1 MSYYFKALYS
11 LAVLCGIIVS
21 CAPKRISTAETNYQK
36 TMDSVVKVI
45 VLKPDTTR
53 LIFDSIP
60 ESSAYTSNFGLRKPN
75 YIIIHH
81 TAQDSCAQTLRT
93 FAKPETQV
101 SAHYLICKDGTVYHL
116 LNDYLRAW
124 HAGASSWGT
133 NRDINSS
140 SIGIELDNNGRDSFP
155 KGQIHSLLALLD
167 TLSKEYQIPTA
178 NYLGHADV
186 APGRKFDPSILFPW
200 KELADSGYGFWY
212 EDTTLPVPVA
222 LKVDTAVA
230 LRLIGYDVTN
240 LPAAILSFRIHFL
253 GTRKQ
258 GPLSPAEMR
267 ILYAV
272 MERYL

>member
-1 MSYYFKALYS
+1 MIRYVLFLS
-11 LAVLCGIIVS
+11 LILGLFTS
-21 CAPKRISTAETNYQK
+21 CAPKRVNSTVKNYER
-36 TMDSVVKVI
+36 TIDSVVKVI

-93 FAKPETQV
+93 FAKPESQV

-124 HAGASSWGT
+124 HAGAARWGT

-155 KGQIHSLLALLD
+155 KVQIHSLLALLD
-167 TLSKEYQIPTA
+167 TLSKEYQIPA
-178 NYLGHADV
+178 SNYLGHADV
-186 APGRKFDPSILFPW
+186 APGRKFDPSALFPW
-200 KELADSGYGFWY
+200 RILADSGYGYWY
-212 EDTTLPVPVA
+212 PDTNRVIPDSLRVEPAIA
-222 LKVDTAVA
+222 LKV
-230 LRLIGYDVTN
+230 IGYDVSN
-240 LPAAILSFRIHFL
+240 LPAAILSFRLHFL
-253 GTRKQ
+253 GSNKT
-258 GPLSPAEMR
+258 GPLSPEEMNV
-267 ILYAV
+267 LYAV
-272 MERYL
+272 MQQYL